1 MKNFKLLIIS
11 ALFLCFAQSSFS
23 ASVYSEPKTDTKPKH
38 AHEISTQDRAAMQ
51 EFIKLT
57 PQQYGKLRG
66 KKLSFVEKAEF
77 KFLQKKLKRK
87 LDDGDSYGFNIGGF
101 LLGLFLGLLGL
112 IGAYI
117 FSKDHNFRKWTLY
130 GLLASIVSTVIFAV
144 IILAAGGGVH

>member
-77 KFLQKKLKRK
+77 KILQKKLKKK
-87 LDDGDSYGFNIGGF
+87 LEDGDSYGFNIGGF
-101 LLGLFLGLLGL
+101 LLGFFLGLLGL
-112 IGAYI
+112 IGAFI
-117 FSKDHNFRKWTLY
+117 FSRDRNFRKWTLY
-130 GLLASIVSTVIFAV
+130 GWLSFVAILL
-144 IILAAGGGVH
+144 IIALAAGGSSGY